1 MQTHLRV
8 SYNKEYKEP
17 SDCSLKKISVC
28 WGSTFFYTASWLC
41 EMTQEPAS
49 SDLPTF
55 VISRITAIEFWP
67 MKWMFFLVWPSA
79 FLKWQ
84 TAFLKCQSC
93 CYLCICVAQVGN
105 SDNEITEMTVIHSP
119 HAYSFKQYV
128 ESAFSSLIRVGSVVI
143 YKKEFFI
150 QSWQRG
156 LLRTWEK
163 HSSVQ
168 TINSLRAA
176 SVILQTHAAHCFPRR
191 AVTQQHKHWAL
202 G

>member
-28 WGSTFFYTASWLC
+28 WGSPFFYTASWLC

-79 FLKWQ
+79 FLKCQ